1 MNKFRYV
8 EKKILCKYDLN
19 EEFFSELGIKVYDMI
34 PLRKVFILFTDKGK
48 KVLKIV
54 NSKIERVEFID
65 KILEYIQLQYPQVL
79 NYCRNSKG
87 QIITEWREHD
97 YVLLDMIEGREVTFT
112 NPIEVSLCAQA
123 IANMHNSSKGIESIL
138 SKEEI
143 DSNLDKGL
151 ESEFEKDLDLMK
163 DLKSMVNDFK
173 FKNNFDRLFLENV
186 DKEID
191 DINKSILLLKSSKY
205 DVIYKNPD
213 KKVLCHND
221 LAHHNFILDEKT
233 VNIIDFDYCNINTRI
248 IDIYNFTNKVLKTMM
263 YDGEIIKNIVEGYN
277 LVEPLDKDELD
288 ILYLLIN
295 YPKDFISISKNY
307 YLKQK
312 QWEEEVFESR
322 LKEKISMDYFR
333 GELIKNYYQLI
344 KDI

>member
-19 EEFFSELGIKVYDMI
+19 EEFFSELGVKVYDMI

-48 KVLKIV
+48 KILKII
-54 NSKIERVEFID
+54 NSKNERVEFID
-65 KILEYIQLQYPQVL
+65 KILDYIKLQYPQVL
-79 NYCRNSKG
+79 NYCRNSSNE
-87 QIITEWREHD
+87 IITRWKKHD
-97 YVLLDMIEGREVTFT
+97 YVLLDMIEGREITFT
-112 NPIEVSLCAQA
+112 NPIEVNLCAQA
-123 IANMHNSSKGIESIL
+123 IANMHKASKGVKSVL

-151 ESEFEKDLDLMK
+151 EVEFERELELIEDLRD
-163 DLKSMVNDFK
+163 MVYDFK
-173 FKNNFDRLFLENV
+173 FKNNFDKLFLENV
-186 DKEID
+186 DKEIE
-191 DINKSILLLKSSKY
+191 DINKSILLLKNSNYNIVYKDLSKR
-205 DVIYKNPD
+205 
-213 KKVLCHND
+213 VLCHND
-221 LAHHNFILDEKT
+221 LAHHNFILDEQK

-248 IDIYNFTNKVLKTMM
+248 IDVYNFTNKVLKTMM
-263 YDGEIIKNIVEGYN
+263 YDGQVIPNILKGYN
-277 LVEPLDKDELD
+277 LVEALDKDELD

-312 QWEEEVFESR
+312 QWEDVVFESR
-322 LKEKISMDYFR
+322 LKEKINMDYFR
-333 GELIKNYYQLI
+333 TELIKEYYKII